1 MESMRVKPAG
11 TGNLDKLES
20 VCDSWR
26 LGTPQPSPRQ
36 TLRRRRMTKTPDRT
50 ITRIVALPPEV
61 EMLEALAASEGFDFM
76 TRLLAEWR
84 SGTNR
89 FDQPGECLFA
99 AFEGGRM
106 VGMGGLTIDPYLPA
120 GDVGRLRRL
129 YVVPSVRRRGI
140 GAALVD
146 ALLQHASGRFR
157 LVRLRTDTQAG
168 ADFYLRCG
176 FSQVDDDSATH
187 AKPIADA
194 LAKTGECAG

>member
-1 MESMRVKPAG
+1 MIRSTWGSLNHRRGEPH
-11 TGNLDKLES
+11 
-20 VCDSWR
+20 
-26 LGTPQPSPRQ
+26 
-36 TLRRRRMTKTPDRT
+36 RRRRMATTPDMT
-50 ITRIVALPPEV
+50 ITRIAALPPEV
-61 EMLEALAASEGFDFM
+61 ETLEASAASEGFNFM

-89 FDQPGECLFA
+89 FDQPGECLLG

-129 YVVPSVRRRGI
+129 YVAPSVRRRGI

-146 ALLQHASGRFR
+146 ALLQHASGRFL
-157 LVRLRTDTQAG
+157 LVRLTTDTEAG

-176 FSQVDDDSATH
+176 FSQVDDNSATH
-187 AKPIADA
+187 AKPITDA
-194 LAKTGECAG
+194 LANTAECAG

>member
-1 MESMRVKPAG
+1 MA
-11 TGNLDKLES
+11 T
-20 VCDSWR
+20 
-26 LGTPQPSPRQ
+26 
-36 TLRRRRMTKTPDRT
+36 TPDMT
-50 ITRIVALPPEV
+50 ITRIAALPPEV
-61 EMLEALAASEGFDFM
+61 ETLEASAASEGFNFM

-89 FDQPGECLFA
+89 FDQPGECLLG

-129 YVVPSVRRRGI
+129 YVAPSMRRRGI

-146 ALLQHASGRFR
+146 ALLQHASGRFL
-157 LVRLRTDTQAG
+157 LVRLTTDTEAG

-176 FSQVDDDSATH
+176 FSQVDDNSATH
-187 AKPIADA
+187 AKPITDA
-194 LAKTGECAG
+194 LANTAECAG